1 MYVEQKRVSSDEEDT
16 ETTPVKSKRGKSDK
30 SKDEENHEEDS
41 KPPEDEDFDLS
52 EEDCGRRRSARVR
65 TLRARKKE
73 PSPEYLPSDLDD
85 LNLDFDSGDDDFVVR
100 SKRRKKKL
108 AVVGML
114 NLYSNI

>member
-1 MYVEQKRVSSDEEDT
+1 MSSDGEES

-30 SKDEENHEEDS
+30 IDEENHEEES

-73 PSPEYLPSDLDD
+73 PSPEYLPSDFDD

-108 AVVGML
+108 AVVGM
-114 NLYSNI
+114 